1 MTIKLVTMIVVSA
14 SKFKA
19 GCLKWMDHVQSTGEI
34 VVITKHGRAVAEL
47 TAPKFTD
54 FRSKIGG
61 FTDQTEVKGDIVSPT
76 GEPWDAEK

>member
-1 MTIKLVTMIVVSA
+1 MTILLVIMIQVSA

-19 GCLKWMDHVQSTGEI
+19 TCLKLMDYVQSTGEV

-61 FTDQTEVKGDIVSPT
+61 FADRTEVEGDIVSPT